1 MNRNVLVG
9 LGIIVLLIIGV
20 IIYRGVQ
27 PDSMNQTTVSTENT
41 PAANQTA
48 GVVYVGRLPCADCE
62 GIDAVLTLNPDG
74 TYTMS
79 NTYLGRDV
87 QPYIEKG
94 KWNTLRGDGTDPNA
108 TVYQLTPEGEGTTVQ
123 NYLVSGNELKQLD
136 QDLKPIEAPFNTSL
150 MKKDAE

>member
-1 MNRNVLVG
+1 MG

-20 IIYRGVQ
+20 VVYRSVQ
-27 PDSMNQTTVSTENT
+27 PDSINQQAVTTENTQEANQTT
-41 PAANQTA
+41 A
-48 GVVYVGRLPCADCE
+48 VVYEGRLPCADCE
-62 GIDAVLTLNPDG
+62 GIDAVLTLNPDE

-87 QPYIEKG
+87 KPYIEKG

-108 TVYQLTPEGEGTTVQ
+108 TVYQLTPDGEGTSVQ